1 MIEADDLRAVPA
13 FEGLSGDDLQWLADH
28 AEDVRLEQGGRPFVR
43 GEPALHM
50 LVVLEGAFRVF
61 TVKEGQRRL
70 FDTFEAGRV
79 TGVLPYSRMTHWVGE
94 GFAVG
99 PSRFATIHRD
109 HFAEML
115 YRMPELGQR
124 LVGIMSDRVRES
136 TRGDQQRE
144 KLMALGKLSAGLA
157 HELNNPAAAVRRTV
171 GEMQGRLA
179 EMPKLVACLAQHGLS
194 EAAVREVGRLQQEAL
209 GRPVER
215 LSVMQRSEREDELAD
230 WIEDR
235 GMDSAWRMA
244 ETFVEAGMKADDL
257 DRIAEGLPEQAVPAV
272 LAWVEGSLA
281 AHAMLGEIAAA
292 SGRISELVQS
302 VKSYS
307 HMDQAP
313 ARQPTDVREGLD
325 STLTMLGYKFKRKSI
340 HLEKDYA
347 DDLPTI
353 EAFGGELNQVWTNLI
368 VNAIDAVEEK
378 GTIRIGARAEPEME
392 TVAVEVADDGSGI
405 PEEIQGRIFEPFFTT
420 KDVGEGTGLGL
431 DIAGRIVRQHGGE
444 ITVESEPGRTS
455 FTVRLPVRLSEA
467 QRQRVIEE
475 ELAEADE
482 L

>member
-1 MIEADDLRAVPA
+1 MVTADDLRIAPD
-13 FEGLSGDDLQWLADH
+13 FEGLSDDDLQWLADH
-28 AEDVRLEQGGRPFVR
+28 AEDVRLEQGGQPFTR

-50 LVVLEGAFRVF
+50 IVVLEGAFRVF
-61 TVKEGQRRL
+61 TVKDGQRRL

-99 PSRFATIHRD
+99 PSRFALIHKD
-109 HFAEML
+109 DFPDML
-115 YRMPELGQR
+115 HRMPELGNR

-171 GEMQGRLA
+171 GEMQERLA
-179 EMPKLVACLAQHGLS
+179 EMPMLVACLSQHALS
-194 EAAVREVGRLQQEAL
+194 EGTVREVGRIQQEAL
-209 GRPVER
+209 GRPTDR

-230 WIEDR
+230 WMEDH
-235 GMDSAWRMA
+235 GMDSGWRMA
-244 ETFVEAGMKADDL
+244 ETFVEAGLKAEDL
-257 DRIAEGLPEQAVPAV
+257 DRIAEAVPEEAVPAV

-281 AHAMLGEIAAA
+281 GHAMLGEIAAA

-307 HMDQAP
+307 HMDQGT

-340 HLEKDYA
+340 DLAKDYP

-368 VNAIDAVEEK
+368 VNAIDAVGEGGE
-378 GTIRIGARAEPEME
+378 IRIAAREEPEME
-392 TVAVEVADDGSGI
+392 TVAVTITDDGPGV
-405 PEEIQGRIFEPFFTT
+405 PEEIQARIFEPFFTT

-444 ITVESEPGRTS
+444 ITLKSEPGQTS
-455 FTVRLPVRLSEA
+455 FTVRLPIRLSEA
-467 QRQRVIEE
+467 ARQKVLQE
-475 ELAEADE
+475 ELAEVDE

>member
-1 MIEADDLRAVPA
+1 MPA
-13 FEGLSGDDLQWLADH
+13 FEGLSDDDLEWLAGH
-28 AEDVRLEQGGRPFVR
+28 AEEVRLEEGGRPFIR

-99 PSRFATIHRD
+99 PSRFALLHRD
-109 HFAEML
+109 SFAEML

-124 LVGIMSDRVRES
+124 LVGLMSDRVRES

-171 GEMQGRLA
+171 GEMQERLA
-179 EMPKLVACLAQHGLS
+179 EMPTLVACLSQHGLS
-194 EAAVREVGRLQQEAL
+194 EETIREVGRIQQEAL

-230 WIEDR
+230 WMADR
-235 GMDSAWRMA
+235 GMDSGWRMA
-244 ETFVEAGMKADDL
+244 ETFVEAGLKADDL
-257 DRIAEGLPEQAVPAV
+257 DQIADGVPDEAVPAV

-307 HMDQAP
+307 HMDQAQ

-340 HLEKDYA
+340 RLDKDYA
-347 DDLPTI
+347 DSLPTI

-368 VNAIDAVEEK
+368 VNAIDAVEE
-378 GTIRIGARAEPEME
+378 GGSIRVAAREEPEME
-392 TVAVEVADDGSGI
+392 TVAVTITDDGPGV
-405 PEEIQGRIFEPFFTT
+405 PEEIQDRIFEPFFTT

-444 ITVESEPGRTS
+444 ITLTSEPGRTS
-455 FTVRLPVRLSEA
+455 FTARLPIRLSEA
-467 QRQRVIEE
+467 ARQKVIEE